1 VIDLRK
7 ALQRGSLQDLN
18 PFPWTIQLGNC
29 LGWCAY
35 GYYTADAFVLAANL
49 PGLVLSTW
57 LNIGAAKLQYV
68 ELQRERDEM
77 QRLQRHSQSVRERWD
92 ASSATTTGA
101 NNEGGAGT
109 GNGAVAGGGGIEQGM
124 SGEMLEGDTA
134 TRSRARQDV
143 HEQYQEGLVM
153 GPQER
158 VLLRVLCFWAV
169 ILVWVG
175 WFDFGG
181 LVDPAAIVGI
191 VVNVN
196 LIFFYGAPL
205 QVMQTVIAKNDS
217 SLIHRPT
224 LFMNYTNV
232 RAVCA
237 FSVAIGILFHSRKR
251 IALFLYPS

>member
-49 PGLVLSTW
+49 PGFILSTW

-68 ELQRERDEM
+68 ELQRQVFEM
-77 QRLQRHSQSVRERWD
+77 QLCLQRHHAPQSVREHWD
-92 ASSATTTGA
+92 ASSATTTGTHTD
-101 NNEGGAGT
+101 GAAGAA
-109 GNGAVAGGGGIEQGM
+109 AVALDRIGVGRVM
-124 SGEMLEGDTA
+124 SGDSLVEGDIA
-134 TRSRARQDV
+134 IIGASRSRTTRDGLETYRAM
-143 HEQYQEGLVM
+143 QEGLVM
-153 GPQER
+153 VPQER

-181 LVDPAAIVGI
+181 RVDPAAIVGI
-191 VVNVN
+191 VVNMN

-232 RAVCA
+232 RCC
-237 FSVAIGILFHSRKR
+237 LFCS
-251 IALFLYPS
+251 AA